1 MITYYRKLIAV
12 CLLGMAV
19 GVSGCKKAAI
29 SPHFEATATTLRMHT
44 IGGPNHHLVCE
55 LDYRCDPGSG
65 VIEITQTV
73 DGETSVLLATT
84 GAGEGAGHVPLN
96 LMGSFVNNGDTK
108 KVEDLLT
115 SLAIDKT
122 WSVDLSKNNNFTFLN
137 YTGFQGQNVSYGVR
151 LSERHE
157 EGASGNRR

>member
-12 CLLGMAV
+12 CLLGMVV
-19 GVSGCKKAAI
+19 GVVGCKKDAV
-29 SPHFEATATTLRMHT
+29 SPYFEVTATTLRMHS
-44 IGGPNHHLVCE
+44 IGGPNHYLLCE

-65 VIEITQTV
+65 IIEITQTV
-73 DGETSVLLATT
+73 DDKTRVLLATT
-84 GAGEGAGHVPLN
+84 GGSGSGHVPLN

-108 KVEDLLT
+108 KIEELLS

-122 WSVDLSKNNNFTFLN
+122 WSVDLLKNNNFTFLN

-151 LSERHE
+151 LSEK
-157 EGASGNRR
+157 ANK